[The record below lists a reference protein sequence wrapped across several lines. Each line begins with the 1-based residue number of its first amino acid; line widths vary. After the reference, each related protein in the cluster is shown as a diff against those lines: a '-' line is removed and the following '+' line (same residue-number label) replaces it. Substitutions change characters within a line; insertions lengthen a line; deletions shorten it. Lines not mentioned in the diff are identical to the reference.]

1 MILFDNL
8 NITHIFLDTAPLIY
22 YVEENPSY
30 FSIVETI
37 FDHIDDGSVIAVTS
51 PVTLAECLVGVYRS
65 RLFQYKEDF
74 LELIVYGSNVIFIPI
89 DSEQAQQAGELRAKY
104 NLTLTDAFQI
114 ATALSAGCE
123 AFLTNDITLKR
134 VAELNVLI
142 LDEIRNKKLDRRSQ

>member
-1 MILFDNL
+1 MILLGNL

-37 FDHIDDGSVIAVTS
+37 FNHIDDGSLIAVTS

-65 RLFQYKEDF
+65 RLFQYKKDF
-74 LELIVYGSNVIFIPI
+74 LELIVYGINVIFVPI
-89 DSEQAQQAGELRAKY
+89 DSEQAQQAGELRARY

-142 LDEIRNKKLDRRSQ
+142 LDEIKKQKIR

>member
-8 NITHIFLDTAPLIY
+8 DITHIFLDTAPLIY

-65 RLFQYKEDF
+65 GLFQYKEDF
-74 LELIVYGSNVIFIPI
+74 FRTYS
-89 DSEQAQQAGELRAKY
+89 LRK
-104 NLTLTDAFQI
+104 
-114 ATALSAGCE
+114 
-123 AFLTNDITLKR
+123 
-134 VAELNVLI
+134 
-142 LDEIRNKKLDRRSQ
+142 

>member
-8 NITHIFLDTAPLIY
+8 NITHIFLDTSPLIY

-30 FSIVETI
+30 FLIVKTI
-37 FDHIDDGSVIAVTS
+37 FDYIDNGSLIAVTS

-65 RLFQYKEDF
+65 GLFQYKEDF
-74 LELIVYGSNVIFIPI
+74 LELIVYGSNVIFMPI

-123 AFLTNDITLKR
+123 VFLTNDITLKR
-134 VAELNVLI
+134 VTELNVLI
-142 LDEIRNKKLDRRSQ
+142 LDEIRNKKIR